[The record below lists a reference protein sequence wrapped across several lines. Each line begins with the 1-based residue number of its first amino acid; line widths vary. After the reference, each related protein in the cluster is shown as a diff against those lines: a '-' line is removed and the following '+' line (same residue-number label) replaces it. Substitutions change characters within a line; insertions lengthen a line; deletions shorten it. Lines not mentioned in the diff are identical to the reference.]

1 MKIFI
6 DAGHG
11 KDTLGK
17 RAPDDSMREFEF
29 NSAVCNYIKEYFKLY
44 PDVDVMFSHSFTTDV
59 RLQDRTNYANKEK
72 ADLFVSIHANAFG
85 EGWND
90 VRGIESFVYTSKPP
104 DALKL
109 ASYIQNELIRETGQT
124 NRGVKTANF
133 HVLRETNMTA
143 ILIECGFMTNKEDL
157 LLLKSDAYR
166 QKCAL
171 AIVNAIASN
180 YKLEKVNAATEKMY
194 TVQVGAFRN
203 RNNAL
208 AMVDKLKEV
217 GIDSVIIP
225 K

>member
-11 KDTLGK
+11 KDTYGK

-29 NSAVCNYIKEYFKLY
+29 NSAVANYVKEYFKVY
-44 PDVDVMFSHSFTTDV
+44 PDADIMFSHSFTTDV
-59 RLQDRTNYANKEK
+59 PLQDRTNYANKEK
-72 ADLFVSIHANAFG
+72 AALFISIHANAYG
-85 EGWND
+85 DGWND
-90 VRGIESFVYTSKPP
+90 VRGIETYIYTNKPP
-104 DALKL
+104 EAVQL
-109 ASYIQNELIRETGQT
+109 ASYVQNELIRETSQK

-157 LLLKSDAYR
+157 ILLKSDAYR
-166 QKCAL
+166 RKCAL
-171 AIVNAIASN
+171 AIVNSIAS
-180 YKLEKVNAATEKMY
+180 YFKLIKVNNVNSPMY
-194 TVQVGAFRN
+194 TVQVGAFKS

-208 AMVDKLKEV
+208 LLVDKLKEM